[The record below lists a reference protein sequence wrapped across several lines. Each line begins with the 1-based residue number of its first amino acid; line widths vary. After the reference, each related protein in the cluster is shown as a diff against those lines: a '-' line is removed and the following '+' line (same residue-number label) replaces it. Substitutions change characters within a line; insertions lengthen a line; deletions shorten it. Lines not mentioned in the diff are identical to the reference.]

1 MLVIWLQRYEK
12 IQILVQERPDFL
24 SELKIKISMHNK
36 NKDANIE
43 NYNNQIIEIES
54 KINGLELD
62 CFLLVTG
69 DLIINLQL
77 VSAIFLRNH
86 FDNFAQTTPTPPL
99 KKEGSWLT
107 PLHERKSG

>member
-1 MLVIWLQRYEK
+1 ML
-12 IQILVQERPDFL
+12 
-24 SELKIKISMHNK
+24 
-36 NKDANIE
+36 
-43 NYNNQIIEIES
+43 
-54 KINGLELD
+54 INGLELD
-62 CFLLVTG
+62 CYLLVTG

-107 PLHERKSG
+107 PLRQFSIF